1 MAGYYITYSNQGVTG
16 TAANDVFELATNA
29 SLTGVVI
36 DAGGG
41 NDTIKTTD
49 TEYDSNGKHL
59 FQATVYNLDPGSTL
73 DFSGITNYSGAYYYV
88 STGNGFVVTD
98 SNARRINLTLA
109 GMTDTS
115 IFSRGSSSF
124 ISRNIYSTKE
134 NETLYGTDLS
144 DYFLINH
151 QGCTAN
157 YSSGD
162 DTIIAYTDNDI
173 LMGGFGNDLVIA
185 HGSNS
190 TLGANSSA
198 YFVNDGDDMLI
209 SEGANNYL
217 ADIYG
222 NNLFIVGG
230 NNSTAIGGRDADTF
244 GVYSYSGGATSVTLT
259 GGGNNDS
266 YIISTGLAGA
276 DGAAVGAA
284 VYNPYVADTVN
295 VAITDFDAFDT
306 IYLRDFGLTAINHGV
321 TNEGIL
327 LADDTGRVNILLA
340 GQLNWDAVKNAL
352 ITYDDAQGNVG
363 VTTLEQAAL
372 LPIAKVPAGIYI
384 NGSYLNVT
392 ANFTGNLLMSGAA
405 NFTNGA
411 IVTIDATSNPQSGM
425 FLGGN
430 ENPNLIYAGYG
441 GNVLWGGTGVTTP
454 DYLFGGAGADIFM
467 AGKYDGNDVAF
478 NTDANDVISLYD
490 TNLSDITSFYG
501 DGNSIALGFNTGNVI
516 AVATSDVL
524 SPAFQLASGQSYRFN
539 RATASWQQA

>member
-1 MAGYYITYSNQGVTG
+1 MAGCYITYSNQGVTG

-98 SNARRINLTLA
+98 SNARRINLTLT

-115 IFSRGSSSF
+115 IFSRSSSRF
-124 ISRNIYSTKE
+124 ISRNIYSTNE

-173 LMGGFGNDLVIA
+173 LMGGWDNDLIIA

-230 NNSTAIGGRDADTF
+230 NNSTAIGDSDADTF
-244 GVYSYSGGATSVTLT
+244 GIYSYSGGATSVTLT
-259 GGGNNDS
+259 GSGNNDS

-441 GNVLWGGTGVTTP
+441 GNILWGGTGITTP

-478 NTDANDVISLYD
+478 NTNANDVISLYD

>member
-1 MAGYYITYSNQGVTG
+1 MGG
-16 TAANDVFELATNA
+16 T
-29 SLTGVVI
+29 
-36 DAGGG
+36 
-41 NDTIKTTD
+41 DTIQVS
-49 TEYDSNGKHL
+49 DSNGQG
-59 FQATVYNLDPGSTL
+59 FQATVYNLDPSSTISLGKRGYYAQQADGVQIVDENGTVDLKLVGSNTAIFNNNTGFTSL
-73 DFSGITNYSGAYYYV
+73 NRTSSIEGQTIEGTNLG
-88 STGNGFVVTD
+88 
-98 SNARRINLTLA
+98 
-109 GMTDTS
+109 
-115 IFSRGSSSF
+115 
-124 ISRNIYSTKE
+124 
-134 NETLYGTDLS
+134 
-144 DYFLINH
+144 DYIQINH
-151 QGCTAN
+151 QSCTVHGYFGNDTIVAYTDGN
-157 YSSGD
+157 YLSGGQD
-162 DTIIAYTDNDI
+162 NDLIIAY
-173 LMGGFGNDLVIA
+173 GN
-185 HGSNS
+185 NS
-190 TLGANSSA
+190 TLHASYHPWDYKSGGH
-198 YFVNDGDDMLI
+198 DTLI
-209 SEGANNYL
+209 SDGTNNYL
-217 ADIYG
+217 KAISYDG
-222 NNLFIVGG
+222 GSLFIVGG
-230 NNSTAIGGRDADTF
+230 NNSTAIGGSDADTF
-244 GVYSYSGGATSVTLT
+244 GIYSYSGGAMNVTLT

-266 YIISTGLAGA
+266 YVISTGLAGV

-284 VYNPYVADTVN
+284 VYNPYVTDTVN

-306 IYLRDFGLTAINHGV
+306 IYLRDFGLTAINHGI

-384 NGSYLNVT
+384 NGSYLNVS

-425 FLGGN
+425 FLAGN

-441 GNVLWGGTGVTTP
+441 GNVLWGGTGITTP

-467 AGKYDGNDVAF
+467 AGKYDGNDVVF
-478 NTDANDVISLYD
+478 NADGNDVISLYD